1 MPAPEKLRLTCSGT
15 LPYNNPVDETKREN
29 VLQKGGE
36 DMKYEQ
42 GGAAKS
48 VAALNLAV
56 MLFGFAA
63 VIGRFV
69 QVPSAVIAGG
79 RVICSSAVLLVLAGC
94 GIL

>member
-1 MPAPEKLRLTCSGT
+1 
-15 LPYNNPVDETKREN
+15 
-29 VLQKGGE
+29 
-36 DMKYEQ
+36 MKYEQ